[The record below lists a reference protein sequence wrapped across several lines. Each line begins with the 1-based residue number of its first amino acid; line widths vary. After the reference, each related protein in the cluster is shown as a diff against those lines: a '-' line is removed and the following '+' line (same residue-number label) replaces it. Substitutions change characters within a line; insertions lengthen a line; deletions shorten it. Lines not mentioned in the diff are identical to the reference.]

1 MHRGGVGDSVLLWP
15 MLRSLMREHGRV
27 VLVSDAEKAQLAARA
42 LGVEAQDAEQRR
54 FVSLWFEGGPTE
66 SIEGVARVISFV
78 SSPCG
83 PAART
88 WARNAALLFSGAE
101 VVVMEERPDR
111 QFALRFGGSTGV
123 TPSAQGPKP
132 CSILF
137 HVGAGSREKTWEIAR
152 WIELADA
159 VRAGRESHGPEQAV
173 RVVLVAGEAEAERFS
188 ANERSAF
195 TSAGGIFLTRL
206 DELCDHVESADAV
219 VAADTG
225 AGHLA
230 AQMGVR
236 TLSLFGPTDPER
248 WAPVGPEAR
257 VIRSSTG
264 RMADLTVREVVSAL
278 SRTHPPSA
286 CSV

>member
-1 MHRGGVGDSVLLWP
+1 MHRGGLGDSVLLWP
-15 MLRSLMREHGRV
+15 MLRSLKREHGRV
-27 VLVSDAEKAQLAARA
+27 VLVSDAEKARLAQRV

-54 FVSLWFEGGPTE
+54 FISLWFEGGPAE
-66 SIEGVARVISFV
+66 PVRGAARVISFV
-78 SSPCG
+78 SSPCT

-88 WARNAALLFSGAE
+88 WTRNAASLFPGAE
-101 VVVMEERPDR
+101 VVVMEEQPDR
-111 QFALRFGGSTGV
+111 RFALRFGGSTGV
-123 TPSAQGPKP
+123 TPRPPRHEPHAF
-132 CSILF
+132 LL
-137 HVGAGSREKTWEIAR
+137 HVGAGSREKMWGIER
-152 WIELADA
+152 WVELAGA
-159 VRAGRESHGPEQAV
+159 VRAMPQANKHGQTA
-173 RVVLVAGEAEAERFS
+173 RAVLVAGEAEAERFS
-188 ANERSAF
+188 AAERAAF
-195 TSAGGIFLTRL
+195 TSAGGIFLSRL
-206 DELCDHVESADAV
+206 DELCDHIQSAGTV

-264 RMADLTVREVVSAL
+264 RMADLAVEEVVGAL
-278 SRTHPPSA
+278 GWTQPPSP